1 MPAFESKTEQRE
13 RRETRPHVRSARKSR
28 GQRMRE
34 RIAETT
40 NAESAEG
47 LDQVFE
53 AKLAA
58 VSTYERKLAAIT
70 DPYARSVLQDM
81 IRQERR
87 ELMQLTELADLVEQ
101 SPDMNS
107 FTRARRRLGHRM
119 KMKTGQNPAFWI
131 GTAALGILLLPS
143 VREKLRPLAIKT
155 VQGIMGLS
163 EQAQGLFSGVRE
175 DLEDI
180 VSEAQF
186 EQFKQ
191 SIDGAIND
199 ETAPEPTEPTP

>member
-1 MPAFESKTEQRE
+1 MPAIESKQEQSE
-13 RRETRPHVRSARKSR
+13 RQEAKAQERYERKSR

-34 RIAETT
+34 RISETT
-40 NAESAEG
+40 NVESSES
-47 LDQVFE
+47 LDQIFE

-58 VSTYERKLAAIT
+58 VSTYERKLATIT

-87 ELMQLTELADLVEQ
+87 ELMHLTELADFVEQ
-101 SPDMNS
+101 SPDMNG
-107 FTRARRRLGHRM
+107 FTRAHRRMGHRM
-119 KMKTGQNPAFWI
+119 KMKTGHSPAFWL
-131 GTAALGILLLPS
+131 GTAALGMLLLPS

-163 EQAQGLFSGVRE
+163 EQAQGVFSGVRE

-191 SIDGAIND
+191 SIDSAIE
-199 ETAPEPTEPTP
+199 ETVPEPTEPAP

>member
-1 MPAFESKTEQRE
+1 MPAFESNQEPKERPETRSRPRNE
-13 RRETRPHVRSARKSR
+13 RRSR

-34 RIAETT
+34 RIAQTT
-40 NAESAEG
+40 NVESAEG
-47 LDQVFE
+47 LDQIFE

-58 VSTYERKLAAIT
+58 VGTYERKLATIT
-70 DPYARSVLQDM
+70 DPYARNVLQDM

-107 FTRARRRLGHRM
+107 FNRARRRLGHQM
-119 KMKTGQNPAFWI
+119 KMKTGQNPAFWL

-143 VREKLRPLAIKT
+143 VREKIRPLAIKT

-191 SIDGAIND
+191 SIDGAIE
-199 ETAPEPTEPTP
+199 ETVPEPTEPTT